1 MSAAACTSPLGAVD
15 LDELRLQMRVVSHFL
30 SAHGG
35 SIEIESIGEDG
46 VVHVRFEGLCTSCAL
61 RPLSLETLVR
71 PALLEV
77 AGVTGVEAA
86 GLRIS
91 AKAGARLAAISAAER
106 EAAHG

>member
-1 MSAAACTSPLGAVD
+1 VSDAARTSPSGAVD
-15 LDELRLQMRVVSHFL
+15 LDELHLQLRVVSHFL

-35 SIEIESIGEDG
+35 SIGVESVGEDG
-46 VVHVRFEGLCTSCAL
+46 VVSVRFEGLCTSCAL

-77 AGVTGVEAA
+77 EGVTAVEAA

-91 AKAGARLAAISAAER
+91 AKAGARLAAIAAAER
-106 EAAHG
+106 EAAQA